1 MRVTGYVSE
10 NKIFLLTITIHFSL
24 IFMTNYVFS
33 IATRYKNVGK
43 RLLEKACSV
52 YGITLETFQTL
63 IQVYKFTQHDP
74 KIFNLP
80 TPGTGPLVSGNR
92 SEWNST

>member
-1 MRVTGYVSE
+1 
-10 NKIFLLTITIHFSL
+10 
-24 IFMTNYVFS
+24 MTNYVFS

-74 KIFNLP
+74 KYFTYQLRGQVP
-80 TPGTGPLVSGNR
+80 WFPGTDLSGTPRNFF
-92 SEWNST
+92 WGL